1 MGTENSG
8 EISGMSNQRLKQLT
22 GNENTSV
29 FSERMEITESS
40 VFRGVV
46 LSLLH

>member
-8 EISGMSNQRLKQLT
+8 EISNQHLKQLT

-29 FSERMEITESS
+29 FSERMEITETSQC
-40 VFRGVV
+40 
-46 LSLLH
+46 LEM